1 MGCVMLSLLK
11 TFLPLPLL
19 LAFVTSAAAQPV
31 REHDVGARALAFHG
45 QVNLKAPTYE
55 ASAEAR
61 KVVQR
66 IMGAIG
72 LAANFD
78 IRAAPG
84 VDYAQ
89 AVVDNG
95 GRTRLILYNPTW
107 MDGLS
112 ATLGD
117 TWPKVSVLA
126 HEIGHHL
133 QFHMHADF
141 ANHEAELQAD
151 KFSGHILRK
160 LGASLEQALLPMA
173 YIGEV
178 LETDTHPRRSL
189 RIAAITQG
197 WKEADAGDGANVIK
211 AVKPAPAVAA
221 GQRVALL
228 IGNTNYKLEAPLKN
242 PKNDVIA
249 IQRELRKLGFST
261 TTLYDGTSEQIAD
274 YVRLFQA
281 EANGADWAL
290 FYFAGRGIEVDGINY
305 MVPIDANGDLPT
317 FTRDHPNMRLETA
330 FESVRGA
337 KLVRLVV
344 ADSCRVDPAN
354 PPDAFNRVEP
364 SRVFKVIEPPRGI
377 VVAYSTRAG
386 LYASDGIDE
395 DLSPYAQALIKVL
408 REPGIEL
415 DRVFRRVNAE
425 VFQATKGIQEPS
437 VLGTWP
443 AEDLHLAAK

>member
-1 MGCVMLSLLK
+1 MLSLLK

-45 QVNLKAPTYE
+45 KVNLKAPTYE

-72 LAANFD
+72 LAANFEV
-78 IRAAPG
+78 RAAPD

-95 GRTRLILYNPTW
+95 GKTRLVLYNPTW

-197 WKEADAGDGANVIK
+197 WREADAGEGANVIK
-211 AVKPAPAVAA
+211 AVIKPSPAVAA
-221 GQRVALL
+221 GPRVALL
-228 IGNTNYKLEAPLKN
+228 IGNTNYKVAAPLKN

-261 TTLYDGTSEQIAD
+261 TTLYDGTNEQIAD
-274 YVRLFQA
+274 YVRLFRA
-281 EANGADWAL
+281 EAKDADWAV
-290 FYFAGRGIEVDGINY
+290 FYFAGQGIEVDGVNY
-305 MVPIDANGDLPT
+305 MVPIDANAELPT
-317 FTRDHPNMRLETA
+317 FTRDYPNMRLETA
-330 FESVRGA
+330 FEAVREA
-337 KLVRLVV
+337 RIVRLVV
-344 ADSCRVDPAN
+344 ANSCRVDPAN

-386 LYASDGIDE
+386 RYAQDGDE
-395 DLSPYAQALIKVL
+395 DLSPYAQAFIKAL

-425 VFQATKGIQEPS
+425 VFQITKGIQEPS

-443 AEDLHLAAK
+443 AEELHLAVR